1 MGNVKL
7 KRVGSSE
14 NAENEDGGSDK
25 GLQGTAKSCKRKRKF
40 PPLTPQLFSMTLKY
54 SVPEDRGEPES
65 LNTSTAELPQSV
77 GPREEMQLSLK

>member
-25 GLQGTAKSCKRKRKF
+25 GLQGTAKSCKRKRT
-40 PPLTPQLFSMTLKY
+40 PPLTPPLFNITLKY
-54 SVPEDRGEPES
+54 SVPEDRGEPGS
-65 LNTSTAELPQSV
+65 LNTSTAELPQSA
-77 GPREEMQLSLK
+77 GPCEEMQLSLK